1 MPEIELS
8 TTVMRYVAVTVWPA
22 LRYWARALSMAKAQ
36 VTVFTT
42 GAVVVLAGDGL
53 LTPPPEM
60 VKAEAMLRSAASS
73 SADTVAPDDAVAD
86 TKERVTLD

>member
-1 MPEIELS
+1 
-8 TTVMRYVAVTVWPA
+8 
-22 LRYWARALSMAKAQ
+22 MAKAQ